1 MGDSKYLTLAVAI
14 GEELLRNG
22 AEIYRVEDSI
32 ARVLK
37 AYEVDNYNVYV
48 LANGIFVSIKDE
60 DGDSLSEVRHVPLE
74 STHLGK
80 IVGINQLVR
89 DIGKAKYNIDEAR
102 QQLDKCKAIPETSLL
117 KGLLFCAIGIG
128 AFTYIFGGTLIDVLF
143 GVMIGVV
150 EQLCVGLFSRFKIN
164 KFITIIF
171 GSMTVALLS
180 TLLVQVGVLTSNNMV
195 VIGGI
200 MPLLPGVAFTTSIR
214 ELYNKNYVSGL
225 IKLADTLLSTMCIAI
240 GIYIPIVLT
249 HYLGGIL

>member
-1 MGDSKYLTLAVAI
+1 MGDSKYLTLAVDI

-32 ARVLK
+32 AHVLK

-128 AFTYIFGGTLIDVLF
+128 AFTYIFGGTLID
-143 GVMIGVV
+143 
-150 EQLCVGLFSRFKIN
+150 
-164 KFITIIF
+164 
-171 GSMTVALLS
+171 
-180 TLLVQVGVLTSNNMV
+180 
-195 VIGGI
+195 
-200 MPLLPGVAFTTSIR
+200 
-214 ELYNKNYVSGL
+214 
-225 IKLADTLLSTMCIAI
+225 
-240 GIYIPIVLT
+240 
-249 HYLGGIL
+249 

>member
-1 MGDSKYLTLAVAI
+1 
-14 GEELLRNG
+14 
-22 AEIYRVEDSI
+22 
-32 ARVLK
+32 
-37 AYEVDNYNVYV
+37 
-48 LANGIFVSIKDE
+48 
-60 DGDSLSEVRHVPLE
+60 
-74 STHLGK
+74 
-80 IVGINQLVR
+80 
-89 DIGKAKYNIDEAR
+89 
-102 QQLDKCKAIPETSLL
+102 
-117 KGLLFCAIGIG
+117 
-128 AFTYIFGGTLIDVLF
+128 
-143 GVMIGVV
+143 MIGVV

-180 TLLVQVGVLTSNNMV
+180 TLLVQVGVLTSSNMV

>member
-1 MGDSKYLTLAVAI
+1 MGDSKYLTLAVDI

-32 ARVLK
+32 AHVLK

-102 QQLDKCKAIPETSLL
+102 QQLDKCKVIPETSLL

-143 GVMIGVV
+143 GAMIGVV

>member
-1 MGDSKYLTLAVAI
+1 M
-14 GEELLRNG
+14 
-22 AEIYRVEDSI
+22 
-32 ARVLK
+32 
-37 AYEVDNYNVYV
+37 
-48 LANGIFVSIKDE
+48 
-60 DGDSLSEVRHVPLE
+60 
-74 STHLGK
+74 
-80 IVGINQLVR
+80 
-89 DIGKAKYNIDEAR
+89 
-102 QQLDKCKAIPETSLL
+102 
-117 KGLLFCAIGIG
+117 LFCAIGIG

-143 GVMIGVV
+143 GAMIGVV

-200 MPLLPGVAFTTSIR
+200 MPLLPGVVFTTSIR